1 MGGAQPA
8 RLESIAPAILGRL
21 AKWRARLCSLLAA
34 ESSLVLCICTC
45 TLYTWGFSHLQQ
57 APRSPGEPG
66 AGASCQRGP
75 SQEPLFSLW
84 AWASIAPPNHGEVM
98 SGPFVV
104 AEVYSVETRPNTHP
118 VEDGPQRP
126 SRTRWRVPVC
136 RVAPGGTMGSAGN
149 KGEPGRLCGWETD
162 APSLRSRV
170 LPGGAI

>member
-1 MGGAQPA
+1 ME
-8 RLESIAPAILGRL
+8 RSKRE
-21 AKWRARLCSLLAA
+21 ARLCISRRPILLTGGGEVSELGSDLLAA
-34 ESSLVLCICTC
+34 KSSLVLCICTC

-104 AEVYSVETRPNTHP
+104 AEVYSVETRPNT
-118 VEDGPQRP
+118 RP
-126 SRTRWRVPVC
+126 R
-136 RVAPGGTMGSAGN
+136 
-149 KGEPGRLCGWETD
+149 RL
-162 APSLRSRV
+162 V
-170 LPGGAI
+170 

>member
-1 MGGAQPA
+1 MY
-8 RLESIAPAILGRL
+8 IAPVYFRPVIEVSEQTWPRL
-21 AKWRARLCSLLAA
+21 LVAKR
-34 ESSLVLCICTC
+34 SLVLCICTC

-104 AEVYSVETRPNTHP
+104 AEVHSVETRPLSG
-118 VEDGPQRP
+118 VGE
-126 SRTRWRVPVC
+126 SS
-136 RVAPGGTMGSAGN
+136 TMSSQ
-149 KGEPGRLCGWETD
+149 E
-162 APSLRSRV
+162 V
-170 LPGGAI
+170 L